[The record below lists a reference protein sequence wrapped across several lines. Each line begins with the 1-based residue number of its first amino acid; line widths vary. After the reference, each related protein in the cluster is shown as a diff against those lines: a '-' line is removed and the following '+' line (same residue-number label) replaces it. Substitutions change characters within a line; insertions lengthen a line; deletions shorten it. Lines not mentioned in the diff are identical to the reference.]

1 MTKIITLFS
10 ILFFV
15 TFITFGQRS
24 ITAEE
29 AINHYGE
36 TVTICDKIYGIDFAE
51 SSKNFTAV
59 KIGDSKKKVNL
70 FVFLTPEI
78 LQKLTDNGKT
88 SLIKKS
94 VCVTGK
100 IRLINGLPEIV
111 VNNSKQIY
119 LLIDGGGSFMRPN
132 DFMRF
137 D

>member
-1 MTKIITLFS
+1 MIKILPLFF

-15 TFITFGQRS
+15 TLISFGQRS
-24 ITAEE
+24 ITAED
-29 AINHYGE
+29 AVNHYGE

-51 SSKNFTAV
+51 SSKAFTAV
-59 KIGDSKKKVNL
+59 KVGDSKKKVNL

-88 SLIKKS
+88 SLVKRS

-100 IRLINGLPEIV
+100 IRRINGLPEIV
-111 VNNSKQIY
+111 VNNSKEIY
-119 LLIDGGGSFMRPN
+119 LLTDGGGSEIRPN

-137 D
+137 E